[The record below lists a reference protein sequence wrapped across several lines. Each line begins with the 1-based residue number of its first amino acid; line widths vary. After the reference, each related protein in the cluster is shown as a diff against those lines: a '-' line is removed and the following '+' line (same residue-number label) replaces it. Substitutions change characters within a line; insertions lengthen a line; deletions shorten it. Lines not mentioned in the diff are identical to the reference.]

1 MITFGFAKT
10 YRSTTFGFAKIVVKI
25 PSCKL
30 STARILGHKLSFS
43 LFPKHIHCCYI
54 YFQKEL

>member
-1 MITFGFAKT
+1 
-10 YRSTTFGFAKIVVKI
+10 VKI

-30 STARILGHKLSFS
+30 STARFLGHKLSFS

-54 YFQKEL
+54 YFQREL